1 MKSSSREIR
10 RLNIKPFFNRR
21 GLGVVTIAAEAAF
34 CYLGSKRLPAL
45 STICLFGCLA
55 RVWKFVCRLSFSKHF
70 SAVHSIVIVSAGY
83 IRLLFKLSFKFRN
96 VLQRT
101 EAGVEAPLL
110 VIKISKKT
118 FPQSWRF
125 YLL

>member
-1 MKSSSREIR
+1 MV
-10 RLNIKPFFNRR
+10 F
-21 GLGVVTIAAEAAF
+21 GVVTVATEAAF
-34 CYLGSKRLPAL
+34 CYLASERLPAL

-55 RVWKFVCRLSFSKHF
+55 YVWKFVCRLSFSKHF

-110 VIKISKKT
+110 VIKISKRT